1 LNNYLNPKNDKF
13 VTTAMLNKE
22 ILPEEKNK
30 VNCFNCFMIVF
41 NYDEKAQNQKCF
53 SFSSPK
59 PDDNGNDLRYFR
71 LPNRQ
76 KIMLN
81 SVVNISTTYLCVVD
95 FPKMI
100 ENEKNPNV
108 KKNLEFTRISF
119 NFANRFKNEILEL
132 YGIIKNNLPT
142 IKFNKN
148 NVQ

>member
-1 LNNYLNPKNDKF
+1 
-13 VTTAMLNKE
+13 
-22 ILPEEKNK
+22 LPEEKNK
-30 VNCFNCFMIVF
+30 VNSFNRFMIVF

-81 SVVNISTTYLCVVD
+81 SAIDIPTTYLRIVD

-100 ENEKNPNV
+100 ENEKKIP
-108 KKNLEFTRISF
+108 
-119 NFANRFKNEILEL
+119 ILRK
-132 YGIIKNNLPT
+132 I
-142 IKFNKN
+142 
-148 NVQ
+148 